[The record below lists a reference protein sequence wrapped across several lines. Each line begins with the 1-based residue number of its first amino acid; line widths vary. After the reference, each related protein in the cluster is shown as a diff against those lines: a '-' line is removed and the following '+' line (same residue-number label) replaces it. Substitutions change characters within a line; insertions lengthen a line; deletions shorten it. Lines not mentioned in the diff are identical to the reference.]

1 MNVIIYEN
9 KILDSLKPF
18 MVNHSPVELRIGA
31 FTNFER
37 IKNLFNDEDKLFII
51 VRKDI
56 EGLIKDKFPTYDVNP
71 DTVPEGICLN
81 SSAIFMDTDIDL
93 IKKKQNLSTSNQLIS
108 FYLNKKISLIDFYD
122 VVNDK
127 SEITI
132 ESNIKIINNMWDI
145 FDMPEQILENDYKE
159 FLFTNNYN
167 WHHSLI
173 KINEDKVFIG
183 NNCTLKA
190 GVILDAS
197 IGPIIIDEN
206 VTIEHHV
213 SIKGPVYIGK
223 GSLVSSGS
231 KIKENTI
238 IGPVCKVGGE
248 ISHCNFLGY
257 SNKVHEG
264 FLGHSYVGEWVN
276 IGAGTNNSNLKN
288 NYSNIRI
295 IIDSKE
301 YDTQKQFLGTLI
313 GDYTR
318 IAIGTTINTGT
329 YLSIGSNIF
338 NHEFSCKY
346 MPAFSWGLN
355 ERVIFNK
362 FIDSILKMKNRRNK
376 KITLAEMDFLET
388 LYKNI

>member
-1 MNVIIYEN
+1 
-9 KILDSLKPF
+9 
-18 MVNHSPVELRIGA
+18 
-31 FTNFER
+31 
-37 IKNLFNDEDKLFII
+37 
-51 VRKDI
+51 
-56 EGLIKDKFPTYDVNP
+56 
-71 DTVPEGICLN
+71 
-81 SSAIFMDTDIDL
+81 
-93 IKKKQNLSTSNQLIS
+93 
-108 FYLNKKISLIDFYD
+108 
-122 VVNDK
+122 
-127 SEITI
+127 
-132 ESNIKIINNMWDI
+132 
-145 FDMPEQILENDYKE
+145 MPEQILENDYKE